1 MDLTCLASSNIN
13 LPCGYQVTLS
23 DLLKF
28 GLGVG
33 INEEKN
39 FLNFQHKGMYWP
51 LVGCRLAHFANID
64 PLGCKI
70 KFGGQVWG

>member
-1 MDLTCLASSNIN
+1 MDLACLASSNIN

-39 FLNFQHKGMYWP
+39 FVKISTQGHVLA
-51 LVGCRLAHFANID
+51 VGWL
-64 PLGCKI
+64 
-70 KFGGQVWG
+70 